1 MNCDYVAFEGID
13 GSGKSSIIEQ
23 LSKILDENKIENKIV
38 REPGGTKVGEGI
50 RELLLSHDYKV
61 DPLTEALL
69 FCAQRSQLVNELI
82 KPSIQN
88 GIKILSDRSAYSS
101 VAYQGVGRE
110 LGYEKIYR
118 LNDIAVGGLWPEKV
132 VLLDID
138 PLISLDR
145 QKVADRIGSDKI
157 EFFHRIREGYL
168 RLSNEFLENFLVLDA
183 ENSLE
188 ENLFMVLDWLGI
200 DKAK

>member
-23 LSKILDENKIENKIV
+23 LSKILDEKKMENKIV

-61 DPLTEALL
+61 SPLTEALL
-69 FCAQRSQLVNELI
+69 FCAQRSQLVDELI
-82 KPSIQN
+82 KPSIKN
-88 GIKILSDRSAYSS
+88 GIRILSDRSAYSS
-101 VAYQGVGRE
+101 VAYQGVGRG
-110 LGYEKIYR
+110 LG
-118 LNDIAVGGLWPEKV
+118 
-132 VLLDID
+132 
-138 PLISLDR
+138 
-145 QKVADRIGSDKI
+145 DRIGSDKI
-157 EFFHRIREGYL
+157 EFFQRIREGYL
-168 RLSNEFLENFLVLDA
+168 RLSKEFFENFLVLDA

-188 ENLFMVLDWLGI
+188 VNLFQVCDWLGI

>member
-23 LSKILDENKIENKIV
+23 LSKILDEKKIENKIV

-61 DPLTEALL
+61 SPLSEALL

-88 GIKILSDRSAYSS
+88 GIKR
-101 VAYQGVGRE
+101 
-110 LGYEKIYR
+110 
-118 LNDIAVGGLWPEKV
+118 
-132 VLLDID
+132 
-138 PLISLDR
+138 
-145 QKVADRIGSDKI
+145 
-157 EFFHRIREGYL
+157 
-168 RLSNEFLENFLVLDA
+168 
-183 ENSLE
+183 
-188 ENLFMVLDWLGI
+188 
-200 DKAK
+200 